1 MKSQFTRTNIDDNLV
16 ASERHLQ
23 DLFHALGRVDYNGW
37 TETVDFMVSVLS
49 RSNHHSRFITAILLF
64 TCH

>member
-1 MKSQFTRTNIDDNLV
+1 MKSQFTRKQIDDNLV

-37 TETVDFMVSVLS
+37 TDTVDFMASTVLLL
-49 RSNHHSRFITAILLF
+49 NHNNLLPSF
-64 TCH
+64 